1 MDRQNVKPNR
11 PSLLANSDS
20 SAADRA
26 PAAGRILADVEQD
39 RSRGAVARGLRR
51 RPVLTMA
58 AVASLA
64 LCGFVAWR
72 AFDDAP
78 AADADT
84 VAPSAS
90 AESPVA
96 ATTDDARSPDSDSA
110 SVAADTA
117 VIVNDDNP
125 FGGKSV
131 AATPGPNPFGESAN
145 PQRTVKRANPF
156 AGAHASEKRAAPVV
170 AKAAPPKPAAAAA
183 AATAA
188 AQKRAAA
195 KVATPVA
202 VKPQADE
209 TALGSSLLGNIVTA
223 DATPIVAPRSPAV
236 VVAAPVARA
245 AAPASPVRVD
255 TPADAA
261 QPASKLVRPQ
271 TGADHEVLD
280 ALIQQVDAAGTSG
293 KSDTPPGAARIEPI
307 GVGEPLASADK
318 LQRDLR
324 RCPKA
329 NTTAGIDCR
338 IKACRDYGG
347 KNAACAV
354 KH

>member
-51 RPVLTMA
+51 PVLTIA

-84 VAPSAS
+84 MASSAS
-90 AESPVA
+90 ADAESPA
-96 ATTDDARSPDSDSA
+96 ATDVADDARSPDSDSA
-110 SVAADTA
+110 SDTADTA
-117 VIVNDDNP
+117 VIVDDDNP

-170 AKAAPPKPAAAAA
+170 AKAAPPKPAAAA
-183 AATAA
+183 
-188 AQKRAAA
+188 
-195 KVATPVA
+195 
-202 VKPQADE
+202 
-209 TALGSSLLGNIVTA
+209 
-223 DATPIVAPRSPAV
+223 
-236 VVAAPVARA
+236 
-245 AAPASPVRVD
+245 
-255 TPADAA
+255 
-261 QPASKLVRPQ
+261 
-271 TGADHEVLD
+271 
-280 ALIQQVDAAGTSG
+280 
-293 KSDTPPGAARIEPI
+293 
-307 GVGEPLASADK
+307 
-318 LQRDLR
+318 
-324 RCPKA
+324 
-329 NTTAGIDCR
+329 
-338 IKACRDYGG
+338 
-347 KNAACAV
+347 
-354 KH
+354 